1 MDGPPGFGLLRS
13 SGGGGAGGEDVAAVT
28 SLVGCTLDLGGV
40 VAVRLEAREDVGRR
54 EAGAVQSEGVDFD
67 EDRGGVGRAEK
78 TSGAV
83 EHEGLG
89 SLGIDLEQVDVLDA
103 AGGEVVVERDGG
115 NVHALAVV
123 AEEAVG
129 FGIVSGEVEG
139 ECAGLVHDGG
149 VDELCVVEAVEGDV
163 FLEAG
168 EDGGCGLVGDDT
180 RAEGGG
186 EEREVADVGADVDEE
201 GAGMKERLDVLG
213 GDILFADA
221 LKEVP
226 LGVDDAGDA
235 GPGAAGKM
243 ADEPGAGG
251 SAQAGLAAGRRIG
264 GNETADGAIPER
276 RSDTLRVGRDDHKGP
291 TVLRLPRILA
301 FGCRRSGKD
310 RRASKRERFQDGEG
324 EDEKDTGCGPEWIVG
339 RMSEPPGVERMRCGR
354 RVKGNFAA
362 TWRSERCAPRS
373 RDRLRKT
380 VARYHAR
387 YPTLSRFP
395 TPANKFAG
403 APVSRAEGGAP
414 GLW

>member
-1 MDGPPGFGLLRS
+1 MDGPPGFGMLRS

-28 SLVGCTLDLGGV
+28 SLVGCTLDLGVV
-40 VAVRLEAREDVGRR
+40 VAVRLEAREDVGWR

-83 EHEGLG
+83 EHEGFG
-89 SLGIDLEQVDVLDA
+89 SFGIDLEQVDVLDA

-139 ECAGLVHDGG
+139 ERARLVHDGG
-149 VDELCVVEAVEGDV
+149 VDELCVVEAGEGDV
-163 FLEAG
+163 FFETG

-186 EEREVADVGADVDEE
+186 EEGEVADVGADVDED
-201 GAGMKERLDVLG
+201 GAGMEERLDVLG

-301 FGCRRSGKD
+301 FGCRRSGED
-310 RRASKRERFQDGEG
+310 RRASKRELFQDGTHSVTRHG
-324 EDEKDTGCGPEWIVG
+324 EVLDQ
-339 RMSEPPGVERMRCGR
+339 ERSWSSAQVVVLPVWQEVQGLGMPDCSVASGEMKRK
-354 RVKGNFAA
+354 VWAA
-362 TWRSERCAPRS
+362 T
-373 RDRLRKT
+373 K
-380 VARYHAR
+380 
-387 YPTLSRFP
+387 LSLM
-395 TPANKFAG
+395 
-403 APVSRAEGGAP
+403 VCSM
-414 GLW
+414 